1 MYGVLFFGFFF
12 FFFQAED
19 GIRDAQESRGLGDV
33 YKRQVSTQSTGDHDD
48 AAMDQGTK
56 ETLKRIPLCKVNAGP
71 MDDPADWTARLK
83 EEIAALIAYV
93 NLCTEVD
100 NKWFHLEPSED
111 GLRWWGK
118 VWIYHEM
125 LKYEFDIEF
134 DIPVTYPATSPELAL
149 PELDGT
155 TAKMYRG
162 GKICLTDH
170 FNPLWARN
178 VPKFGLAHAMC
189 LGMAPWLAAE
199 VPCLIEAGKVKP
211 VGEK

>member
-1 MYGVLFFGFFF
+1 MGSPVH
-12 FFFQAED
+12 
-19 GIRDAQESRGLGDV
+19 SV
-33 YKRQVSTQSTGDHDD
+33 T
-48 AAMDQGTK
+48 MDSATK
-56 ETLKRIPLCKVNAGP
+56 EQLKKIPLLKVNAGP
-71 MDDPADWTARLK
+71 RDDPTKWNQRIK
-83 EEIAALIAYV
+83 EEIMSLIKYV
-93 NLCTEVD
+93 ELCNAMD
-100 NKWFHLEPSED
+100 NQWFHLESSED

-178 VPKFGLAHAMC
+178 TPHFGIAHAMC

-199 VPCLIEAGKVKP
+199 VPCLVEAGKVSP
-211 VGEK
+211 VGDK

>member
-1 MYGVLFFGFFF
+1 MGRKGGTMSL
-12 FFFQAED
+12 
-19 GIRDAQESRGLGDV
+19 DA
-33 YKRQVSTQSTGDHDD
+33 
-48 AAMDQGTK
+48 GTK
-56 ETLKRIPLCKVNAGP
+56 ATLKKMPLLKVNAGP
-71 MDDPADWTARLK
+71 RDAPDKWNERLK
-83 EEIAALIAYV
+83 EEIAASIAYV
-93 NLCTEVD
+93 NVCTETD
-100 NKWFHLEPSED
+100 NQWFHLEPSED

-118 VWIYHEM
+118 VWIYHNM

-170 FNPLWARN
+170 FNPLRARN
-178 VPKFGLAHAMC
+178 TPRFGIAHAMC

-199 VPCLIEAGKVKP
+199 VPCLVVIGKISP
-211 VGEK
+211 VGDKYQFMQMIPDDRTSWLLGLVVCS